1 MIRFALALI
10 TAALVVACGGRASMT
25 PQTGTMTGAEPQAV
39 ANSEAAGPDAST
51 KLLALYTFNGTLA
64 DASGNGKTA
73 HDSGTPTYVTGAPF
87 GGKAIVFSGLGNAI
101 VTAPLNISVAA
112 LKQVTFGG
120 WFKATSIAT
129 PQYGVVSNDDGN
141 FDRTIDIDTRDPGG
155 GIKWSA
161 FVGGAVNGKVPV
173 VVGRWY
179 FVAVS
184 FNQAVLPGHYVLYV
198 HSGTTPTVTVSGTD
212 HFDSN
217 SITTGVTIGR
227 NPRFDHPFKGQA
239 ANVFFEHLILTPT
252 QIANII
258 AHGPSALPR

>member
-1 MIRFALALI
+1 M
-10 TAALVVACGGRASMT
+10 AALLAACGGRAAMT
-25 PQTGTMTGAEPQAV
+25 PQTAPLTGPQSLFG
-39 ANSEAAGPDAST
+39 ANSDAVPNAST

-64 DASGNGKTA
+64 DASGNGRTA

-87 GGKAIVFSGLGNAI
+87 GGKAIVFNGLGSAI
-101 VTAPLNISVAA
+101 VTAPLNISVAG

-120 WFKATSIAT
+120 WFKAASIAT
-129 PQYGVVSNDDGN
+129 PQYGIVSNDDGD
-141 FDRTIDIDTRDPGG
+141 FDRSIDIDARDPGG

-161 FVGGAVNGKVPV
+161 FVGGSVNGKVAV
-173 VVGRWY
+173 AVGKWV

-198 HSGTTPTVTVSGTD
+198 HSGSTTTTVSGTD
-212 HFDSN
+212 HFDGN
-217 SITTGVTIGR
+217 SVTTRVTIGK
-227 NPRFDHPFKGQA
+227 NPNFDHPFKGQA